1 MLKVGDLGGIS
12 ERKERRNKT
21 EGKIHPK
28 DWKIWKWNT
37 MSFGI
42 CDRIPYQGKYDWDY
56 YDFKWL
62 NKI

>member
-28 DWKIWKWNT
+28 D
-37 MSFGI
+37 
-42 CDRIPYQGKYDWDY
+42 
-56 YDFKWL
+56 
-62 NKI
+62 